1 MFWTLL
7 VVLKSDELA
16 FSVFFES
23 VSRDASNKRINSLY
37 SCRKYKTGICVASEF
52 ELSRCSLISVTKWR
66 VYLPFPI
73 WHAFCHV
80 KFLGHVQLKS
90 IGCQSTCTILG
101 STCAQS
107 HSFGIRKGILHTWL
121 RSCLAG
127 LRAWVVID
135 AASRPIVAR
144 SWILD
149 GSLLYVYIV
158 GGGPCDTACVQARL
172 IPRCKNENRMS
183 LL

>member
-1 MFWTLL
+1 MLHQNL
-7 VVLKSDELA
+7 NSA
-16 FSVFFES
+16 
-23 VSRDASNKRINSLY
+23 DAHAI
-37 SCRKYKTGICVASEF
+37 
-52 ELSRCSLISVTKWR
+52 CSLISDTKWR
-66 VYLPFPI
+66 VYLTFPI

-80 KFLGHVQLKS
+80 EFLGHVQLKL

-121 RSCLAG
+121 RSHLAW

-135 AASRPIVAR
+135 AACRPIVAR

-158 GGGPCDTACVQARL
+158 GGGPCDTACAQARL

-183 LL
+183 LLFVNGLIGSVLSREMRKMIPMGKWSKKEERKTNAT

>member
-1 MFWTLL
+1 MLHQNL
-7 VVLKSDELA
+7 NLA
-16 FSVFFES
+16 
-23 VSRDASNKRINSLY
+23 DAHAI
-37 SCRKYKTGICVASEF
+37 
-52 ELSRCSLISVTKWR
+52 CSLILVTKWR

-80 KFLGHVQLKS
+80 EVLGHMQLKS

-121 RSCLAG
+121 RSHLTG

-135 AASRPIVAR
+135 TASRPIVAR

-158 GGGPCDTACVQARL
+158 GRGPCDTACALARL
-172 IPRCKNENRMS
+172 IPWCKRMKIAWACYNLSMGS
-183 LL
+183 LEASCLKKCVKWFRWASGQNKEERKTNVT

>member
-1 MFWTLL
+1 MLHQNFN
-7 VVLKSDELA
+7 LA
-16 FSVFFES
+16 
-23 VSRDASNKRINSLY
+23 DAHAI
-37 SCRKYKTGICVASEF
+37 
-52 ELSRCSLISVTKWR
+52 CSLISVTKWR

-80 KFLGHVQLKS
+80 EFLWHVQLKS
-90 IGCQSTCTILG
+90 IGWQSTCTILG

-121 RSCLAG
+121 RSHLAG
-127 LRAWVVID
+127 LRAWVAID

-158 GGGPCDTACVQARL
+158 GGGPCDIACAQARL
-172 IPRCKNENRMS
+172 IPRCKNETWSHELAIICQCAHWKRFVSRNA
-183 LL
+183 